1 MIEKLA
7 LNEFVLKPAGTV
19 ADGAAVDGEA
29 DDGDADDVVGEL
41 VVAVVLFELLLH
53 AAMSPAI
60 PTTPM
65 LTSNRRDRR

>member
-1 MIEKLA
+1 MIEKLL
-7 LNEFVLKPAGTV
+7 LNEFVLNPAGTV
-19 ADGAAVDGEA
+19 ADGAAVEGE
-29 DDGDADDVVGEL
+29 ADDVVGGEV

-53 AAMSPAI
+53 AAMSPAS